1 MTILLFS
8 IIYCNYSVV
17 PWLLPP
23 NAMICAARHFLHPLA
38 MVMCFS
44 ILLVKAMQLRSLIT
58 IGLGGKIPQANQVI
72 SLLFMFAVQVSYIF
86 FNFNKLDGL
95 VK

>member
-1 MTILLFS
+1 MQIWLEKYKYFKINFDQTHFINNS
-8 IIYCNYSVV
+8 SVV

-38 MVMCFS
+38 MVLCFS

-58 IGLGGKIPQANQVI
+58 IGLGGKIPQSNQII
-72 SLLFMFAVQVSYIF
+72 SLIFMFAVQVSII
-86 FNFNKLDGL
+86 
-95 VK
+95 